1 MEVIDKYKFIL
12 TLSNETELSVDEAT
26 ELINKI
32 QSKYLEMAINKYKNN
47 GLLSLK
53 MFVEAIKYFKN
64 RR

>member
-32 QSKYLEMAINKYKNN
+32 PFKYLEMAVNEYKNN
-47 GLLSLK
+47 GLLGLK
-53 MFVEAIKYFKN
+53 MFAEVSKFLH
-64 RR
+64 

>member
-1 MEVIDKYKFIL
+1 MEIIDKYKFIL

-32 QSKYLEMAINKYKNN
+32 PFKYLEMAINNYKNN

-53 MFVEAIKYFKN
+53 MFLEGSKVLD
-64 RR
+64 

>member
-1 MEVIDKYKFIL
+1 MKFIDKHGFIL

-32 QSKYLEMAINKYKNN
+32 PFQYLEIAVNKYKNN

-53 MFVEAIKYFKN
+53 MFAEVSKFLY
-64 RR
+64 

>member
-1 MEVIDKYKFIL
+1 MKIIDKYKFIL

-32 QSKYLEMAINKYKNN
+32 PFKYLEMAINKYKKS

-53 MFVEAIKYFKN
+53 MFAEGVKFLD
-64 RR
+64 